1 MLTSKGSIYLTPMNG
16 EMYQTVQD
24 LTNSTI
30 MERQLERDR
39 KQQIDP
45 SDSNLSILSIY
56 EKPLVD
62 IIKEQDQN
70 GLIEY
75 VGLVLDKLFPHP
87 FLQEYI
93 FENEAFE
100 HVFMMGDRPELS
112 FEYSNGFRPFNDDGY
127 VLEWSIESVKDEPMT
142 IKISWDT
149 SVDYLE
155 HSVFTIGSFA
165 DFAKLLFYVANESP
179 YFETFILD
187 TERSFVDDSEA
198 GHLKYLDYHFVA
210 DESRLQELM
219 KNTTPFSE
227 SHQSGNLIHL
237 DDEDKLDYLSNYDGL
252 GYLCRE
258 DDDHIIHVSTIVP
271 DMDYELPKIYTDYF
285 THILWYNR

>member
-24 LTNSTI
+24 LTNSAI

-39 KQQIDP
+39 KQQID
-45 SDSNLSILSIY
+45 SNLSTLSVLPIY
-56 EKPLVD
+56 DKPLVD

-70 GLIEY
+70 GLVKY
-75 VGLVLDKLFPHP
+75 VESILDKLFPHP
-87 FLQEYI
+87 SLQKHI

-100 HVFMMGDRPELS
+100 HVFMMGDRPELP
-112 FEYSNGFRPFNDDGY
+112 FEYSNGFRPFNEDGY
-127 VLEWSIESVKDEPMT
+127 VMEWTIEAVKDEPMT

-149 SVDYLE
+149 QADYLE
-155 HSVFTIGSFA
+155 HSFFTIGSFK
-165 DFAKLLFYVANESP
+165 DFAKLMFYVANESP

-187 TERSFVDDSEA
+187 TEHSFVDDSEA
-198 GHLKYLDYHFVA
+198 GHLQYLDYHFVA
-210 DESRLQELM
+210 NESKLQELM
-219 KNTTPFSE
+219 KNTTPFTE
-227 SHQSGNLIHL
+227 SHQSGDFIRL
-237 DDEDKLDYLSNYDGL
+237 DDEDQLDYLSNYDGI
-252 GYLCRE
+252 GYLCKE
-258 DDDHIIHVSTIVP
+258 NDDNTIHVSTIVP

>member
-1 MLTSKGSIYLTPMNG
+1 M
-16 EMYQTVQD
+16 
-24 LTNSTI
+24 
-30 MERQLERDR
+30 
-39 KQQIDP
+39 
-45 SDSNLSILSIY
+45 
-56 EKPLVD
+56 
-62 IIKEQDQN
+62 
-70 GLIEY
+70 
-75 VGLVLDKLFPHP
+75 
-87 FLQEYI
+87 
-93 FENEAFE
+93 
-100 HVFMMGDRPELS
+100 
-112 FEYSNGFRPFNDDGY
+112 
-127 VLEWSIESVKDEPMT
+127 
-142 IKISWDT
+142 
-149 SVDYLE
+149 
-155 HSVFTIGSFA
+155 
-165 DFAKLLFYVANESP
+165 FYVANESP

-187 TERSFVDDSEA
+187 TERSFVDDSKA